1 MIMEL
6 TMLTQISEWIHR
18 ISKGW
23 VTLTA
28 LVVFLLFTALVLPD
42 QSSKASAEAK
52 AAGSPDMSFF
62 YTTNDL
68 YRMADAYGQAGREA
82 YIRARFTFDLIWPVV
97 YTVFLCTAISWVYR
111 KAFDPHSLWQRMNL
125 VPVFAILFDYLENIT
140 TSLVMWQFPNRI
152 PLVALL
158 APVFTMGKW
167 ILVTGSIVLLVVGLL
182 VGVWRWSIGR
192 FRKASSI

>member
-1 MIMEL
+1 MIVGL
-6 TMLTQISEWIHR
+6 TMLTRLSDWIHR

-23 VTLTA
+23 VALTA

-42 QSSKASAEAK
+42 QSSKASTEVK

-62 YTTNDL
+62 YTTSDL
-68 YRMADAYGQAGREA
+68 DRMADAYGQAGREA

-97 YTVFLCTAISWVYR
+97 YTVFLCTTISWVYR
-111 KAFDPHSLWQRMNL
+111 KAFALGSLWQRMNL

-140 TSLVMWQFPNRI
+140 TSLVMLQFPNRL
-152 PLVALL
+152 PLVATL

-167 ILVTGSIVLLVVGLL
+167 ILVTASIVLLSVGAVVA
-182 VGVWRWSIGR
+182 VWRWLSGS
-192 FRKASSI
+192 FRKAG